1 MVYRKRDTYTVIFLS
16 DLHNAFYASPGSV
29 AGQEKEI
36 KHTEAKAVK
45 VEEVK
50 ELSIYERYGKQYG
63 ISPKLLKAIAK
74 VESGEQTGIV
84 GDDGESVGLFQIQPK
99 WHMQRLKEG
108 ESLLDP
114 EVNTRVACEIL
125 SELMAKYDTLDE
137 VLTVYNAG
145 HDTGDRSYANR
156 VYEEMKNKK
165 RAYP

>member
-1 MVYRKRDTYTVIFLS
+1 MARYKSYPNTTVFLS
-16 DLHNAFYASPGSV
+16 NLYNAFYASPGSL

-36 KHTEAKAVK
+36 KQTEAKAVK

-63 ISPKLLKAIAK
+63 ISPKVLKAIAK
-74 VESGEQTGIV
+74 VESGEQPGIV

-99 WHMQRLKEG
+99 WHAQRLKEG

-114 EVNTRVACEIL
+114 KVNVRIGCEIL
-125 SELMAKYDTLDE
+125 TEIMAKYGTLDE
-137 VLTVYNAG
+137 ALTVYNAG

-156 VYEEMKNKK
+156 VYEEM
-165 RAYP
+165 

>member
-1 MVYRKRDTYTVIFLS
+1 MVYRKSDTNISTVLS
-16 DLHNAFYASPGSV
+16 NLYNAFYASPGSV
-29 AGQEKEI
+29 AGPEKEI
-36 KHTEAKAVK
+36 KPTEAKAVK

-50 ELSIYERYGKQYG
+50 EVSIYEKYGKQYG

-74 VESGEQTGIV
+74 VESGEQSGIV

-114 EVNTRVACEIL
+114 EVNTRIACEIL
-125 SELMAKYDTLDE
+125 TEIMAKYGTLDE

-145 HDTGDRSYANR
+145 HDTDDRSYANR
-156 VYEEMKNKK
+156 VYEEME
-165 RAYP
+165 

>member
-1 MVYRKRDTYTVIFLS
+1 MG
-16 DLHNAFYASPGSV
+16 H
-29 AGQEKEI
+29 EKEI
-36 KHTEAKAVK
+36 KQTEAKAVK

-74 VESGEQTGIV
+74 VESGEQPGIV

-99 WHMQRLKEG
+99 WHAQRLKEG

-114 EVNTRVACEIL
+114 EVNTRIACEIL
-125 SELMAKYDTLDE
+125 SELIAKYGTLDE
-137 VLTVYNAG
+137 ALTVYNAG

-156 VYEEMKNKK
+156 VYEEME
-165 RAYP
+165 

>member
-1 MVYRKRDTYTVIFLS
+1 MVYRKSDTYTTTFLS
-16 DLHNAFYASPGSV
+16 YLHYAFYASPGSV

-36 KHTEAKAVK
+36 KNTEAKAVK

-50 ELSIYERYGKQYG
+50 EVSIYERYGKQYG

-74 VESGEQTGIV
+74 VESGEKPGIV

-125 SELMAKYDTLDE
+125 TDLMEKYGTLDE
-137 VLTVYNAG
+137 ALTAYNCG

-156 VYEEMKNKK
+156 VYEELMK
-165 RAYP
+165 

>member
-1 MVYRKRDTYTVIFLS
+1 M
-16 DLHNAFYASPGSV
+16 
-29 AGQEKEI
+29 GQEKEI

-74 VESGEQTGIV
+74 VESGEQPGIV

-99 WHMQRLKEG
+99 WHAQRLKEG

-114 EVNTRVACEIL
+114 EVNARIACEIL
-125 SELMAKYDTLDE
+125 TELMDKYGTLDE
-137 VLTVYNAG
+137 VLTAYNRG
-145 HDTGDRSYANR
+145 YDDGSRTYANR
-156 VYEEMKNKK
+156 VYEEMS
-165 RAYP
+165 RAQ

>member
-1 MVYRKRDTYTVIFLS
+1 MVYRKSDTYTTIFLS
-16 DLHNAFYASPGSV
+16 YLHYAFYASPNSL
-29 AGQEKEI
+29 AGPEKEI
-36 KHTEAKAVK
+36 KHAEAKAVK

-50 ELSIYERYGKQYG
+50 EVSIYERYGKQYG

-74 VESGEQTGIV
+74 VESGEQPGTV
-84 GDDGESVGLFQIQPK
+84 GDDGESIGLFQIQPK

-125 SELMAKYDTLDE
+125 TELMDKYGTLDE

-145 HDTGDRSYANR
+145 HDSGDRRYANR
-156 VYEEMKNKK
+156 VYEEME
-165 RAYP
+165 

>member
-1 MVYRKRDTYTVIFLS
+1 MVYRKSDTYTTIFLS
-16 DLHNAFYASPGSV
+16 NLYHAFYASPGSV

-36 KHTEAKAVK
+36 KHAEAKAVK

-50 ELSIYERYGKQYG
+50 EVNIYERYGKQCG

-74 VESGEQTGIV
+74 VESGEQPSLV

-99 WHMQRLKEG
+99 WHAQRLKEG

-114 EVNTRVACEIL
+114 EVNTRIACEIL
-125 SELMAKYDTLDE
+125 TELMEKYAILDE
-137 VLTVYNAG
+137 VLTAYNCG

-156 VYEEMKNKK
+156 VYEEMMKE
-165 RAYP
+165 

>member
-1 MVYRKRDTYTVIFLS
+1 MVYRKSDTHTTTFLS
-16 DLHNAFYASPGSV
+16 YLHYAFYASPGSL

-45 VEEVK
+45 VEEIK
-50 ELSIYERYGKQYG
+50 EQSIYEKYGKQYG

-74 VESGEQTGIV
+74 VESGEQPDMV

-99 WHMQRLKEG
+99 WHAQRLKEG
-108 ESLLDP
+108 ENLLDP
-114 EVNTRVACEIL
+114 KVNVRIGCEIL
-125 SELMAKYDTLDE
+125 SEIMAKYDTLDE

-156 VYEEMKNKK
+156 VYEEMEKC
-165 RAYP
+165 

>member
-1 MVYRKRDTYTVIFLS
+1 M
-16 DLHNAFYASPGSV
+16 
-29 AGQEKEI
+29 GQEKEI

-45 VEEVK
+45 IEEVQ
-50 ELSIYERYGKQYG
+50 EVSIYERYGKQYG

-74 VESGEQTGIV
+74 VESGEQPSMV

-99 WHMQRLKEG
+99 WHAQRLKEG

-114 EVNTRVACEIL
+114 KVNVRVGCEIL
-125 SELMAKYDTLDE
+125 SEIMAKYGTLDE

-156 VYEEMKNKK
+156 VYEEME
-165 RAYP
+165 

>member
-1 MVYRKRDTYTVIFLS
+1 MARCKGHPNFNVFLS
-16 DLHNAFYASPGSV
+16 YLYNAFYASPGSV

-36 KHTEAKAVK
+36 KHTEPKAVK

-50 ELSIYERYGKQYG
+50 EVSIYDRYGKQYG

-74 VESGEQTGIV
+74 VESGEKPGIV

-125 SELMAKYDTLDE
+125 TELMDKYATLDE
-137 VLTVYNAG
+137 VLTAYNCG
-145 HDTGDRSYANR
+145 HDTGDRSYANK
-156 VYEEMKNKK
+156 VYEEMK
-165 RAYP
+165 